1 MAYFL
6 EAGKLGDAQA
16 QLTLG
21 KAYLKGEGRYN
32 PRLRA
37 SSGCLQL
44 PRRRRLMRNLNWRAI
59 TNVKEMMQR
68 PRSS

>member
-21 KAYLKGEGRYN
+21 KAYLKGEG
-32 PRLRA
+32 A
-37 SSGCLQL
+37 LQSETEGL
-44 PRRRRLMRNLNWRAI
+44 KWLFAAAA
-59 TNVKEMMQR
+59 
-68 PRSS
+68 